1 MNKPSILWYDIKGG
15 LLCRMGGMRRMDR
28 KKLRQILV
36 ISTLII
42 AIYFLFLRVGD
53 VLGVLRTVVAIL
65 LPFVIGGI
73 LAFTFN
79 VPLRF
84 FENRVFRF
92 MDKHKALKKCK
103 RPLALLIVFSL
114 VFAILYLLMSLVI
127 PQLKTT
133 IVNIINAMQGFI
145 ARLDVWLADYDISI
159 SQFLGDTIKL
169 PTTEEMNME
178 LGKTLELLLKGVA
191 FSGSLIGTVYD
202 NILSVFFTVMFT
214 FYFLFAKE
222 RLVRQCGL
230 LMKAFL
236 KPELGQRIVYIARL
250 TQRTFHSF
258 ITGQCLEALILGGL
272 FFLFMTIFSMPY
284 ALLISLFIAV
294 MALIPVIGAWAGCI
308 VGALLILMVNPIT
321 ALWFVVMFLVLQ
333 QIEGNLIYPHVMGNA
348 IGLPSIWVLFA
359 VVLGEGLMGILGMLL
374 FIPLTSVM
382 YTLLREEVDRRL
394 AKTPQPMEN

>member
-1 MNKPSILWYDIKGG
+1 
-15 LLCRMGGMRRMDR
+15 MDR